1 MIRRWSLFC
10 LVSIAALFAASAAQA
25 FTLENDPKDMPKFDF
40 DEQLRQFR
48 NSPQPQLD
56 TSAATKGYQTP
67 YGTLQFGVTR
77 GGPSAFTTSPFGS
90 QFRSSGN
97 ADRRHYE
104 RLFVH
109 PDLQHRYD

>member
-10 LVSIAALFAASAAQA
+10 LVSITALFATSAAQA
-25 FTLENDPKDMPKFDF
+25 FQLENDPKDLPKFDF

-56 TSAATKGYQTP
+56 ASAAAKGYQTP

-77 GGPSAFTTSPFGS
+77 GAVSPFGTPFGGT

-97 ADRRHYE
+97 ADRRHFE